1 MKTRWFVLIGAA
13 SALLITLT
21 ATIVSANTT
30 SAPIQSASHLLRR
43 CENNYDDEEIADM
56 QSNGEDGYEPDD
68 CPLLAH
74 VLTGPMLF
82 NFCQPGDEDWVK
94 FKAMPDTIYQISA
107 EPPSNYPT
115 EPHLELYADDM
126 VVAQNDHYFNNNAE
140 VWWWNTGG
148 DRWVYV
154 RATELGGR
162 HDCGN
167 NSYTLILHSF
177 PGGSFAPAPSPTPTL
192 PFTPTLIFT
201 DTLTPTVTPT
211 PGG

>member
-1 MKTRWFVLIGAA
+1 
-13 SALLITLT
+13 
-21 ATIVSANTT
+21 
-30 SAPIQSASHLLRR
+30 
-43 CENNYDDEEIADM
+43 
-56 QSNGEDGYEPDD
+56 
-68 CPLLAH
+68 
-74 VLTGPMLF
+74 
-82 NFCQPGDEDWVK
+82 
-94 FKAMPDTIYQISA
+94 
-107 EPPSNYPT
+107 
-115 EPHLELYADDM
+115 M

-154 RATELGGR
+154 RATELRGR